1 MHYNAVVFCK
11 KCENI
16 YKNGWVYKQEV
27 KLAESANMFSEY
39 EQGTAYD
46 KHL

>member
-1 MHYNAVVFCK
+1 MRLDSARSVN
-11 KCENI
+11 NI
-16 YKNGWVYKQEV
+16 YKNDWVYKQEV
-27 KLAESANMFSEY
+27 KLAESSNMFSEY